1 VTSTHQAE
9 SPFSESEE
17 QELAADLLAINN
29 DRELDRFLCALLR
42 RAAGMSG
49 GRLHLDVGGR
59 LGGLVR
65 IAIQKILPSVGRGFD
80 ASVDSLSTRTSPG
93 AEALL
98 GFESEGLSAEDRELN
113 SATQMVRLAG
123 AAAQAASHSSR
134 GQAEEVAR
142 AAVIEAARRHAPGLV
157 RSRHRRKRG
166 CGCGGED
173 LEGCS
178 CHGAKSGFWRRRGG
192 RVVVWDV

>member
-1 VTSTHQAE
+1 MTLTHEAE

-17 QELAADLLAINN
+17 QELATDLLAINN
-29 DRELDRFLCALLR
+29 DRELDQFLCALLR

-49 GRLHLDVGGR
+49 GRLHMDVGGR
-59 LGGLVR
+59 LGRLVR

-80 ASVDSLSTRTSPG
+80 ESADKLSKRISPE

-98 GFESEGLSAEDRELN
+98 GFESEGLSAEDRELS

-123 AAAQAASHSSR
+123 AAAQAASRSSK
-134 GQAEEVAR
+134 GVPEDVAR
-142 AAVIEAARRHAPGLV
+142 AAMIEAAQQHAPGLV
-157 RSRHRRKRG
+157 RSRYRRMRG
-166 CGCGGED
+166 CGCGGE
-173 LEGCS
+173 GHGRCS

-192 RVVVWDV
+192 RVVLWDA